1 MEKVIFGIV
10 AIFGLFFIYKQID
23 SFRKGEPS
31 KDELSSLIRQKAS
44 SLSFYVSLY
53 YWLIISYFSDRINL
67 ETEQLIGYGIVGM
80 AIIFGLIW
88 AIIKLIGLKNS

>member
-10 AIFGLFFIYKQID
+10 AIFGLFFIYKQIV

-31 KDELSSLIRQKAS
+31 KDELSSLIMQKAS

-53 YWLIISYFSDRINL
+53 YWLIISYFSDRINF
-67 ETEQLIGYGIVGM
+67 EVDELIGYGIVGM
-80 AIIFGLIW
+80 AIIF
-88 AIIKLIGLKNS
+88 AIIWVIIKFTGVKNS